1 MPLYTQSKRHLE
13 TAKLF
18 KQFATA
24 PQPQQAQAQVQV
36 QTPEQKAKIQAYE
49 ARKAASNAAVMASL
63 RAANPK
69 QEIATGSPYQA
80 AREAWLNTDPASTGA
95 FDHWTSNKD

>member
-1 MPLYTQSKRHLE
+1 MPVYTQSKRHLE

-18 KQFATA
+18 KQCAA
-24 PQPQQAQAQVQV
+24 PLQVQTQT